1 MCSLPFL
8 INIFYQRV
16 TSIQK
21 LLLHLQS
28 NHQLSIEEKEIS
40 FDTLEEFYEWKE
52 EFETTTR
59 SLFVL
64 KCVPQVSNGMKVFYY
79 YCNRAGTYK
88 SEGTGKRQLKT
99 QGAAKI
105 GSQCSAYIKAVQ
117 DINTHK
123 IHCSYCPTHY
133 NHTTQLAYLRI
144 PLTIRQDIAKKL
156 KEGVSME
163 HILDNIR
170 ESVYNNIKRKHL
182 ITRQDIHNIKT

>member
-16 TSIQK
+16 TRLQK

-28 NHQLSIEEKEIS
+28 NHQLSIEEKEIR

-64 KCVPQVSNGMKVFYY
+64 KCAPQVSNGMKVFYY
-79 YCNRAGTYK
+79 YCNRVGTYK
-88 SEGTGKRQLKT
+88 YEGTGKRQLKT
-99 QGAAKI
+99 QGTAKI

-123 IHCSYCPTHY
+123 IHCYCCPTHY
-133 NHTTQLAYLRI
+133 NYTTQLAYLQI
-144 PLTIRQDIAKKL
+144 PLTI
-156 KEGVSME
+156 
-163 HILDNIR
+163 
-170 ESVYNNIKRKHL
+170 
-182 ITRQDIHNIKT
+182 